1 MKTHK
6 AAVVTSVAISPKLMA
21 GTLKTKAETSSS
33 GVEQIWNGRTWLHH
47 ALLSVIFQEKH
58 SKTGRKYKA
67 GTRVLGLL
75 ICPKIAEAKI
85 MIKRSAFLY
94 TP

>member
-6 AAVVTSVAISPKLMA
+6 AAVVTSVAISPKLMS

-58 SKTGRKYKA
+58 SKTGS
-67 GTRVLGLL
+67 TRLA
-75 ICPKIAEAKI
+75 PE
-85 MIKRSAFLY
+85 F
-94 TP
+94 